1 MVMAGLVPA
10 TPINVARPCLTNRG
24 RRDKPGDDARGLS
37 TPKGSALVIKN
48 FGIRE
53 GYPAQAWASTTAT
66 AVMLTMPRA
75 VTDGVRICAGLA
87 VPIRIGPTASASA
100 IVLIDS

>member
-1 MVMAGLVPA
+1 MVGRFPLTVMAGLVPA

-24 RRDKPGDDARGLS
+24 RRDKPGDDGMRCRCQRSLLTIES
-37 TPKGSALVIKN
+37 
-48 FGIRE
+48 
-53 GYPAQAWASTTAT
+53 YPAQACASATAT

-75 VTDGVRICAGLA
+75 VTDGVRMCAGLA

-100 IVLIDS
+100 MVLIAS